1 VIFRIDD
8 GERVVSVARL
18 PDDTEDNGDAAAES
32 APGDAPINEDQQTDT
47 GDQ

>member
-1 VIFRIDD
+1 MIFKVGD

-18 PDDTEDNGDAAAES
+18 PDDTEENGDAAADM
-32 APGDAPINEDQQTDT
+32 PDDQPTNEDRETDT